1 MPQRA
6 FDASKLRVIL
16 LAAIASVIVEAS
28 AQAGSPNDIYR
39 IPETMLTGETADT
52 VIVFERRYV
61 RIVWDSAAPFAPPY
75 SVLQL
80 SLSGDTLFRAET
92 MDNWFALMTNAGD
105 GKGSSLEV
113 VSAGGSRFRM
123 EMEYRVRPIPKWLWP
138 VVALGAVMVV
148 LCVVIWLLVRRQ
160 RRELD
165 QARKELEESESG
177 TRKSRKYEFVTVL
190 FADIQGFTQIAAHT
204 DPEKLVDELD
214 RYFIYFDELVDR
226 YGVEKIKT
234 IGDAYMCAGGVPDID
249 SANPIEVVMVGLEMI
264 AYVEERRASKE
275 GFWNI
280 RVGVNTG
287 PVMSAHLG
295 NIKKVFDIWGDTVN
309 TASRMES
316 GGEAGRVN
324 ISEMTYQRVRDFFD
338 CEYRGKMPVKYKGE
352 MDMYFVNRLK
362 EEYCQPG
369 TTYRPNATLLRK
381 LQMLRIHDFEER
393 LHKILLNDANPN
405 ISKRFDALMARVR
418 ILATMEGFTDDE
430 TIVCCMA
437 AIFSFVQ
444 SNFAKEVA
452 QAGKMEADKIL
463 TRMRMSEELREEVR
477 RVYLHQQQGKAPE
490 GRIEEVLVDSI
501 NEMYGRKDIVPC
513 LLAIREE
520 KSDDKIRL
528 GRFFAMHRSRLE
540 SFSFYTNSAR
550 KLAEAPKNR
559 QLEILDEMITD

>member
-61 RIVWDSAAPFAPPY
+61 RIVWDSAAPFTPPY

-501 NEMYGRKDIVPC
+501 NEVYGRKDIVPC
-513 LLAIREE
+513 LLAIRDE